1 MLARAHPGMR
11 TLPAYFLSRPHFLNV
26 EFAAAHIV
34 TASHWNHFSALVFAE
49 NTWAHQPRL
58 TRLWLPLSPPTP
70 PPLPNDYQGMEKENK
85 MLKA

>member
-1 MLARAHPGMR
+1 MLACAHPGMR
-11 TLPAYFLSRPHFLNV
+11 ALPAYFLSRPHFLNV

-58 TRLWLPLSPPTP
+58 TQLWLALSPPTP
-70 PPLPNDYQGMEKENK
+70 HPSPMTTKVWKEKTRC
-85 MLKA
+85 